1 MGMFLH
7 HHIMEQKRRD
17 AEEAVKVETPIEE
30 KVAAPTEEKP
40 KRRTRVK
47 KENEE

>member
-7 HHIMEQKRRD
+7 RHIMEQKRRD
-17 AEEAVKVETPIEE
+17 AEKAESQIKDKVE
-30 KVAAPTEEKP
+30 APTEEKP
-40 KRRTRVK
+40 ERCTRVK